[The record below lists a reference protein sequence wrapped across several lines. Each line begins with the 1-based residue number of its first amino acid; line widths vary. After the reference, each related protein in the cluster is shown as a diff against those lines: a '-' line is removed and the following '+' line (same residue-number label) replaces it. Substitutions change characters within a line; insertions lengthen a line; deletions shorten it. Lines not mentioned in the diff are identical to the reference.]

1 MITILSGSPRANS
14 NTLRVAKA
22 ISHVI
27 HDTEAAQEV
36 RIIDFNGFDI
46 PSANVGSVNIQ
57 QMSEWQ
63 RLLFESCRDS
73 EMVFVLTPEYNWFP
87 SAEIIQMIHSMAATP
102 FKAMWDNKLFV
113 TCGTSNGRG
122 GRMPAV
128 QLSYTLNKILNVFN
142 CESMVSPKM
151 FESQFT
157 DKALDSDGRFLGNEE
172 YSKGLIAFVAFNL
185 KLSKRWSAGSML

>member
-22 ISHVI
+22 IGHI
-27 HDTEAAQEV
+27 IRETEAEQHV
-36 RIIDFNGFDI
+36 QIIDFNGFDI
-46 PSANVGSVNIQ
+46 PSANTGTVNIHQ
-57 QMSEWQ
+57 LSDWQ

-113 TCGTSNGRG
+113 TCGTSSGRG

-157 DKALDSDGRFLGNEE
+157 DKALDADGRSVGNEE
-172 YSKGLIAFVAFNL
+172 YMSGLIAFVNFNL
-185 KLSKRWSAGSML
+185 KLNRRWAAGSKL